1 MFKDL
6 LANTN
11 DSAKFIKLL
20 LMFILIIIIN
30 TLLIRYLWNNS
41 LVKHISILTPLKGF
55 KDALLLAIAISAI
68 RG

>member
-6 LANTN
+6 IANGN
-11 DSAKFIKLL
+11 DKSKFIKLL

-30 TLLIRYLWNNS
+30 TILIRYLWNNA
-41 LVKHISILTPLKGF
+41 LVKHISILTPLGGF
-55 KDALLLAIAISAI
+55 KDALLLAIAISVI

>member
-6 LANTN
+6 IANSN

-55 KDALLLAIAISAI
+55 KDALLLAIALTII
-68 RG
+68 RD